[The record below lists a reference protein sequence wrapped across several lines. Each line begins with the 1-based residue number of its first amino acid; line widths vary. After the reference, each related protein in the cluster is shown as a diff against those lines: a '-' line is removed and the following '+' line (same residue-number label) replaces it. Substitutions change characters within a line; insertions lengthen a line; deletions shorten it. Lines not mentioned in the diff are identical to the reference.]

1 MNMIIKKISL
11 FSLTLVLLSCWITAS
26 QAAKKG
32 ANITIR
38 HGVVE
43 SSKQVQFQSSAAGGA
58 LVGGIVGYNM
68 NTDKSSSKQ
77 RRRTLGGAALGG
89 AMRRSAEGDLS
100 GMEYTVKIT
109 DGSVVKIV
117 TDQTQIHQGDCVAV
131 EQAGES
137 ANIRRVDNTMCEKES
152 ESAIK
157 QIEQEIKEEAQECLD
172 AKQQMLNAETEEQ
185 MDIATRKIKMLCNN

>member
-1 MNMIIKKISL
+1 MIKKIS
-11 FSLTLVLLSCWITAS
+11 FISLTLVLFSSWLTTA

-43 SSKQVQFQSSAAGGA
+43 SSKQVEFQSSAAGGA
-58 LVGGIVGYNM
+58 LVGGIIGYNL
-68 NTDKSSSKQ
+68 NTDKSKSKQ
-77 RRRTLGGAALGG
+77 RRRTAGGAVLGGAA
-89 AMRRSAEGDLS
+89 RRSAEGDLS